1 MVICWG
7 FVVVCAHLW
16 SLHAS
21 VIRHLQYGIV
31 NWAKAY
37 WLSVD
42 QIITWKIFFLKNHK
56 QNVVEKLAS
65 LFSKSMTISI
75 SLDQQSEMLCLFL
88 IYVQSWGLPKCIKT
102 EVLTMLLLPYKD
114 FVWFLKKFFLTFY
127 CKVLLIHMSWVYIQT
142 KDKFNGAIFAGLIY
156 RGLQS
161 VKPRILFKKE
171 WQNKIFKKVTSFE
184 ICFQIQSKI

>member
-1 MVICWG
+1 MVVYWCFVVICTY
-7 FVVVCAHLW
+7 LW
-16 SLHAS
+16 SLHAL
-21 VIRHLQYGIV
+21 VIRHLQYDVV
-31 NWAKAY
+31 NWEKVY

-65 LFSKSMTISI
+65 LISKSMKFSI

-102 EVLTMLLLPYKD
+102 EVQTTLFLPYIKILYN
-114 FVWFLKKFFLTFY
+114 FLRNFFLTFY
-127 CKVLLIHMSWVYIQT
+127 FKILLIHMSWAYIWT
-142 KDKFNGAIFAGLIY
+142 KGKFDGAIFEGLIY

-161 VKPRILFKKE
+161 VKAMILL
-171 WQNKIFKKVTSFE
+171 
-184 ICFQIQSKI
+184 

>member
-102 EVLTMLLLPYKD
+102 EVQTTLFLPYIKILDD
-114 FVWFLKKFFLTFY
+114 FLRNFFLTYYF
-127 CKVLLIHMSWVYIQT
+127 KILLIHMSWVYIWT
-142 KDKFNGAIFAGLIY
+142 KGKFDGAIFEGLIY

-161 VKPRILFKKE
+161 VKAMILL
-171 WQNKIFKKVTSFE
+171 
-184 ICFQIQSKI
+184 